1 MQPHYSHVRR
11 PVSTCAFRAH
21 NTKKHYKST
30 QCVAEKGV
38 HENPSQAPVV
48 PLAPYLHS
56 FCRSC
61 VSETE
66 NSFERGLLHS
76 RSPPRHARHVMG
88 AARRGRALDTAGAAL
103 HTPATPG
110 HTIGLLRRPEVT
122 STFSVG
128 KANPSEPG
136 IENRRNLDSTGRRPL
151 ENDRGDR
158 SCHRWPRRAVR
169 VLEVSTSIVVVI
181 GVNESAEREFL
192 EKPIWFDE
200 GSSDGACSESCVS
213 CLALRA
219 PVSLLHWCA

>member
-1 MQPHYSHVRR
+1 MFILQPPEVRCLGGYGWHDSAVAKHRSFQVSANMRLLSMQPHHSHVRR

-30 QCVAEKGV
+30 QCVADKGV

-66 NSFERGLLHS
+66 NSFERGLLQS
-76 RSPPRHARHVMG
+76 KPPPRHARHVMG
-88 AARRGRALDTAGAAL
+88 AARRGSALDTAGAVL

-128 KANPSEPG
+128 KANPSGPG
-136 IENRRNLDSTGRRPL
+136 IGNRRISTPPGGGPWRTTEATEAVTDGR
-151 ENDRGDR
+151 E
-158 SCHRWPRRAVR
+158 
-169 VLEVSTSIVVVI
+169 
-181 GVNESAEREFL
+181 ER
-192 EKPIWFDE
+192 
-200 GSSDGACSESCVS
+200 
-213 CLALRA
+213 
-219 PVSLLHWCA
+219 